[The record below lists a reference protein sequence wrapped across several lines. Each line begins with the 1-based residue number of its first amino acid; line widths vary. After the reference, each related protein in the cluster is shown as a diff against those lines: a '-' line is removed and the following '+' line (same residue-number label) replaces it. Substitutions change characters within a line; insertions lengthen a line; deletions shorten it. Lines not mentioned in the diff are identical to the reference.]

1 MNIRKPVDYS
11 AMYAAI
17 DTFLVSDLEQ
27 TKLFCEIGRLIDE
40 RPEKGAAVA
49 AAEYINATYTEK
61 SGFSPRSLRR
71 MRDFYR
77 AYKADSD
84 LMARAME
91 VSWSLNAVIIENCE
105 EHDVRKWYV
114 MACLKY
120 GWSKQE
126 LCSKINEN
134 AYENSVLDIN
144 DMTWYTKTNSCSG
157 VEQQLDEGAAHS
169 TQAELPSA
177 YSKRGQDESD
187 RRVFQRFLDWN
198 PYWGFWRELFFT
210 VTEYY
215 LIRLYRLFSST
226 GIVDRIQQFLWYRLQ
241 IAEVRIS

>member
-1 MNIRKPVDYS
+1 MKKSIFKGKSTRTKIFTVITAAGILLLLILNLVLTYFGSERMLFADMTPEGFYTVTDNMIDACHSILDNI
-11 AMYAAI
+11 
-17 DTFLVSDLEQ
+17 
-27 TKLFCEIGRLIDE
+27 
-40 RPEKGAAVA
+40 
-49 AAEYINATYTEK
+49 
-61 SGFSPRSLRR
+61 
-71 MRDFYR
+71 
-77 AYKADSD
+77 
-84 LMARAME
+84 
-91 VSWSLNAVIIENCE
+91 
-105 EHDVRKWYV
+105 
-114 MACLKY
+114 
-120 GWSKQE
+120 
-126 LCSKINEN
+126 
-134 AYENSVLDIN
+134 